1 MAASTS
7 LWHVRAS
14 VAMRQARTSRAT
26 PRTASRSPREAIG
39 KPASTTYK
47 AGFSSVR
54 ASRSFSSTF
63 MEKPGDCSPSRRVVS
78 KMPTLSIGS
87 PSVSTPPR
95 PVIVQFIILVL
106 WIDISYIYA
115 GGVGRM
121 DLAELHVFLT
131 VAREGS
137 FSRAA
142 EKLFRTQ
149 PAVSLAINR
158 LEASVGQPLF
168 VRRARPVRLTDEGA
182 LLRDYAERLLNLR
195 EEAREGLSDLRGLA
209 RGELSLDVNDSSI
222 HALLPSLA
230 RFRKLHPGVRIAVH
244 RTFSRDIPHEV
255 LNYRLDLG
263 AVSYVPREPQLA
275 ATEILRARLTF
286 VVPPVHKLAKRGS
299 VDITELAKETFIAH
313 IVESPFLPRSIAF
326 FPRPPTPLTIT

>member
-1 MAASTS
+1 
-7 LWHVRAS
+7 
-14 VAMRQARTSRAT
+14 
-26 PRTASRSPREAIG
+26 
-39 KPASTTYK
+39 
-47 AGFSSVR
+47 
-54 ASRSFSSTF
+54 
-63 MEKPGDCSPSRRVVS
+63 
-78 KMPTLSIGS
+78 
-87 PSVSTPPR
+87 
-95 PVIVQFIILVL
+95 
-106 WIDISYIYA
+106 
-115 GGVGRM
+115 M

-168 VRRARPVRLTDEGA
+168 VRSARPVRLTDEGA

-195 EEAREGLSDLRGLA
+195 EEARKGLSDLRGLA
-209 RGELSLDVNDSSI
+209 RGELSLGVNESSI

-275 ATEILRARLTF
+275 ATEILRDELTF
-286 VVPPVHKLAKRGS
+286 VVPPKHKLAKRRS
-299 VDITELAKETFIAH
+299 VDVTELAKETFIAH
-313 IVESPFLPRSIAF
+313 IVESPFRRRVIELFARHH
-326 FPRPPTPLTIT
+326 TPLNMTVEMPTIESIKRFVQMGMGVAIVPRMCVRWEVERGLLIEVRIKQLKMPRHLYLISRRGARLSHAATALVQVLRET